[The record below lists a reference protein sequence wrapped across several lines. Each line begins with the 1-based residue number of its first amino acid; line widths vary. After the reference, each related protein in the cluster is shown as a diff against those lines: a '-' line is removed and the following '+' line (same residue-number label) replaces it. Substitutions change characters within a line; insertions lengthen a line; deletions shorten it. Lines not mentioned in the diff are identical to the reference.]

1 MSLWQFLES
10 SQPLLKRCMELAT
23 VESNNKWIQ
32 KFGNKSEHFGKDEV
46 SDTNTVNH
54 QNDINDEAIPI
65 TNDPIEAMDIDEK
78 PIFNPVRVKLERDDI
93 SREILD
99 LEPIT
104 HFDYILEKCLENPN
118 LYQILA
124 EELPLNSIEKLFKHI
139 YDTKNVNSTFL
150 ENFYTIFFPA
160 FLKREPTRLSLDLLI
175 KGKCYP
181 LFHKHLLLIIF
192 KDTELPSNI
201 LHDFV
206 STLNMN
212 EQTEFLITLSHS
224 DVPKEAFLYHLVT
237 IHTAYKNSLKNNEL
251 QNYILAKLGHISEN
265 CATDKNYGRFLLNF
279 LQSHKD
285 YRTNITEIESIVET
299 HRSAFKKPCL
309 NILNEIKHVSKD
321 K

>member
-1 MSLWQFLES
+1 MALWQFSES
-10 SQPLLKRCMELAT
+10 AQPLLKRCIELAT
-23 VESNNKWIQ
+23 VDSNNKWIQ
-32 KFGNKSEHFGKDEV
+32 KFGNKSEHFDKDEV
-46 SDTNTVNH
+46 SDTNAANH
-54 QNDINDEAIPI
+54 PNNTCNGAIPI
-65 TNDPIEAMDIDEK
+65 TNCPKEATEIFEN
-78 PIFNPVRVKLERDDI
+78 PIFVPVRVKLERDDF

-104 HFDYILEKCLENPN
+104 HFDYIVEKCLENEN
-118 LYQILA
+118 LYVILA
-124 EELPLNSIEKLFKHI
+124 DELPLISIEKLCRHI
-139 YDTKNVNSTFL
+139 YDTKNVDSTFL
-150 ENFYTIFFPA
+150 ENFYTVFIPA

-181 LFHKHLLLIIF
+181 VFHKHLLVIIF
-192 KDTELPSNI
+192 KDIELPSNI

-224 DVPKEAFLYHLVT
+224 DVPNEAFLHHLVT

-251 QNYILAKLGHISEN
+251 QNYILAKLSQISEN

-285 YRTNITEIESIVET
+285 YKTNITKIESIVAT
-299 HRSAFKKPCL
+299 HRSAFKKPCF
-309 NILNEIKHVSKD
+309 NVLNEIKNLSKD